1 MAEHANWYVVHT
13 YSGYENTVKATIEK
27 YVENRHL
34 QDLIH
39 EISIPLETVTEITE
53 NGPKDVQRKVFPGY
67 VLVKMIMTDETWHVV
82 RNIRGVTGFLGSG
95 NKPIP
100 LSEDDIASLG
110 VEKREIVVQYQVGDN
125 VRITDG
131 ALESFLGVVEEIDL
145 DRVAEPRSF
154 TLEDGSGTNTVQVER
169 GRIRVSAA
177 DCPDQVCVKQGWIS
191 GGAVPIICLPHRLT
205 IEIVDGG
212 GDLDGAA
219 G

>member
-82 RNIRGVTGFLGSG
+82 RNIRRVTGFLGSG

-145 DRVAEPRSF
+145 DHGKVRVMVSMFGRETPVELELDQIEP
-154 TLEDGSGTNTVQVER
+154 
-169 GRIRVSAA
+169 VS
-177 DCPDQVCVKQGWIS
+177 P
-191 GGAVPIICLPHRLT
+191 
-205 IEIVDGG
+205 
-212 GDLDGAA
+212 
-219 G
+219 